1 MEDVNSRSVR
11 YDDTWIRTVGWCF
24 ASKHE
29 GSGTAI
35 FLQGDSLTAVR
46 LRPEGITLGDTVQA
60 FGEPALFAAR
70 GSLGEV
76 RQRSVQFLYP
86 EKGIMISANDFG
98 HWAPQGGKE
107 RLEEIMPVSWLLFFD
122 PPVFD
127 DRDPFARL
135 MGYSTDAPLLEYLQ
149 PWQGFG
155 LVPFSNGAR

>member
-11 YDDTWIRTVGWCF
+11 YDDTWIRAVYWDFT
-24 ASKHE
+24 SSHE

-70 GSLGEV
+70 GSFGEV
-76 RQRSVQFLYP
+76 RQRSVQLLYP

-98 HWAPQGGKE
+98 HWDPRDGKE
-107 RLEEIMPVSWLLFFD
+107 RLEEIMPVSWLLYFD

-127 DRDPFARL
+127 ERDSLAKMVGFPA
-135 MGYSTDAPLLEYLQ
+135 DAWALENLQ

-155 LVPFSNGAR
+155 WVPFATAP